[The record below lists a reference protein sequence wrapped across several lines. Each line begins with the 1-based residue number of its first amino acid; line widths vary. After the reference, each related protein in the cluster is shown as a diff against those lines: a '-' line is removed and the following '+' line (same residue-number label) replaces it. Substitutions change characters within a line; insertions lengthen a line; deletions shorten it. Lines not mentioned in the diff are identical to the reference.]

1 MFRPLAMQRV
11 ALHVLIEDA
20 AVAAAV
26 LAERG
31 VFNPESSQALAGQLP
46 DFPGEKFREIYRD
59 ARSKLDKVLA
69 HCGAREA
76 LTPLLVRRVDET
88 ELEQLDVWLRAVWLE
103 CSKCQEGLRRIEE
116 EQKRIAQL
124 MRTLDNFAALDI
136 DLGLLARSKQFLD
149 VHVGMVPAANLVRL
163 REAVGL
169 AGYILAP
176 FLHAE
181 GVEHVVIAGPT
192 GNEDEVK
199 PVLQAAGWRVASV
212 PPELR
217 DHPEKVRRELRE
229 RQDRIIEET
238 DAQCRLIESTQKEFR
253 EKLTDAARTLALAAP
268 YAELGE
274 ALRGRGGLALIGGWV
289 PRTDLSE
296 LRRALQEKLGQR
308 FVLSARDPLPEE
320 IGRVP
325 SAMRHHWLAQPFAR
339 LVKNYGVPRYGEID
353 PTIMFAIT
361 IIAMFGM
368 MFGDVGHGAVIA
380 LAGVVLRRRLHGF
393 APFLVAAGAASA
405 GFGWLYGSVF
415 GFEELVHPLWIAP
428 LTNPVRMLTV
438 ALYWGIGFIVLG
450 TLLTIYNRLVERRY
464 LDAFLDGKGVAG
476 LLFYVGVL
484 YGIYRWLDAGVFG
497 AVEWGS
503 ILAPLALMLAYKWH
517 GYRGHPGERVLV
529 VLIEGFETA
538 VSYFANSLSFLRVA
552 AFGLNHVALAVAV
565 FALARMMHTAGH
577 WVTVIV
583 GNIFIIIL
591 EGAIVGIQALRL
603 EYYEGFSRFFS
614 GDGREFRPL
623 SLAVR

>member
-1 MFRPLAMQRV
+1 MQRV
-11 ALHVLIEDA
+11 ALHVLSEDA
-20 AVAAAV
+20 AVAAVV
-26 LAERG
+26 LAGRG
-31 VFNPESSQALAGQLP
+31 VFNPESSPALAGQLP
-46 DFPGEKFREIYRD
+46 EFPGENFREIYRD

-69 HCGAREA
+69 HCGVREELA
-76 LTPLLVRRVDET
+76 PLLVRRVDET

-103 CSKCQEGLRRIEE
+103 CSRCQEGLRRIEE
-116 EQKRIAQL
+116 EQKRVAQL

-149 VHVGMVPAANLVRL
+149 VHIGMVPSANMVRL

-176 FLHAE
+176 FLNVE

-192 GNEDEVK
+192 GNEGEVK

-253 EKLTDAARTLALAAP
+253 DKLMDAARTLALAAP

-289 PRTDLSE
+289 PRTDLPE

-320 IGRVP
+320 IARVP
-325 SAMRHHWLAQPFAR
+325 SVMRHHWLTQPFAL

-380 LAGVVLRRRLHGF
+380 LAGVLFRRRLHGF

-438 ALYWGIGFIVLG
+438 ALYWGIGFIVSA
-450 TLLTIYNRLVERRY
+450 TLLTVYNRLVERRY

-484 YGIYRWLDAGVFG
+484 YGIYRWLNAGVFG
-497 AVEWGS
+497 AVEWGG
-503 ILAPLALMLAYKWH
+503 ILIPFTLMLGYKWH

-538 VSYFANSLSFLRVA
+538 VSYFANTLSFLRVA

-565 FALARMMHTAGH
+565 FALASMMQTAGH
-577 WVTVIV
+577 WATVII
-583 GNIFIIIL
+583 GNIFIIFL

-623 SLAVR
+623 SLVVR